1 MTTDSRGASHESGR
15 SRGRVESVEQ
25 GSSVE
30 TEQQLAS
37 LRGPVFQPLE
47 DPEYFARFILDDTLT
62 WPNGADFAPEFLH
75 DRVVEARGIRA
86 ERGGP

>member
-1 MTTDSRGASHESGR
+1 MLVHVIEAKHRGGH
-15 SRGRVESVEQ
+15 RVWIRFNDGLEGDIDLSD
-25 GSSVE
+25 
-30 TEQQLAS
+30 A